1 MDDFI
6 FIVSIIIGIGCIFMC
21 IAFGIHEIAEARFYK
36 AERKEDDLQKLLNA
50 VNDKIID
57 LSNNESDNEKTQI
70 RQCDFSY
77 FKGMILGLMEERK
90 KKNDN

>member
-6 FIVSIIIGIGCIFMC
+6 FIVSIILGIGCIFMC
-21 IAFGIHEIAEARFYK
+21 IAFAIHEIAEARFYK

-50 VNDKIID
+50 VNDRIID
-57 LSNNESDNEKTQI
+57 LSNASKDNKEAQI
-70 RQCDFSY
+70 RKCDFSY

-90 KKNDN
+90 DKNDK